1 MHLAKKKWREAKAFL
16 WVSISLDKFLNFF
29 SLILFSKLWKDNIF
43 WIKIHA
49 CPALAAQELQKAK
62 LVLAQFLKWSLWIML
77 NKNSVLGSQDV
88 RVCARARVRAR
99 ACARAYA
106 RPCLTLCC
114 PVNCSSPLPIGFSRQ
129 EYWTGLPFPPPGMSR
144 WVKSSFHRKL

>member
-43 WIKIHA
+43 WIQIHV

-77 NKNSVLGSQDV
+77 RAQSPDLKMCVC
-88 RVCARARVRAR
+88 VCARVHARSA
-99 ACARAYA
+99 
-106 RPCLTLCC
+106 
-114 PVNCSSPLPIGFSRQ
+114 
-129 EYWTGLPFPPPGMSR
+129 MSD
-144 WVKSSFHRKL
+144 SLLSHEL

>member
-1 MHLAKKKWREAKAFL
+1 MHLAKTKWREAKAFL

-77 NKNSVLGSQDV
+77 NKNSVLWSQDV
-88 RVCARARVRAR
+88 CVCVRAR
-99 ACARAYA
+99 ACVHAHARGLMLGHVWLFAA
-106 RPCLTLCC
+106 LWTVVHLC
-114 PVNCSSPLPIGFSRQ
+114 PLDFQGKN
-129 EYWTGLPFPPPGMSR
+129 TGLGCHFLLRECQGE
-144 WVKSSFHRKL
+144 